1 MSHFDGNNYFESVDE
16 WEIRELT
23 LPTGEKFIGVY
34 IRSGKKEHRFAL
46 GGHEPQGWLKPSWPP
61 QMPKLQNKQSG
72 RLTSNAPH
80 KRAA

>member
-46 GGHEPQGWLKPSWPP
+46 GGHEPQGWLEALMAATNAKIT
-61 QMPKLQNKQSG
+61 KQTIG
-72 RLTSNAPH
+72 PLN
-80 KRAA
+80 